1 MTRPIHRAA
10 LGMAFLL
17 AIAAPASRA
26 LAWGA
31 TGHRLIGRLGVA
43 ALPANLPAFLRTP
56 EAVETIGEYARE
68 PDRWKGTGEP
78 HDSERNAAHFT
89 DVDDSGKILG
99 GPALDA
105 LPPTRAKFEEAL
117 QKVGSNSYVAGYL
130 PYSIIDGWQQL
141 GKDFAYWRVLT
152 AAIANETDPVRRA
165 WLQRDLARREALTLR
180 DLGVWAHYV
189 GDGSQP
195 MHVSVHFNGWGA
207 YPNPNNYT
215 QQKVHAPFEGA
226 FVRAN
231 VSADDVS
238 AAMTPSSPCTDAIDV
253 CTSRYLAQTEASVL
267 PFYEL
272 EKAGAFRGVDTAKG
286 KAYAAGRIAAAASEV
301 RDLVITAWAASAN
314 GTVGYPPLS
323 VDQVV
328 KDKLDPYDALY
339 GED

>member
-1 MTRPIHRAA
+1 
-10 LGMAFLL
+10 MAFLL

-165 WLQRDLARREALTLR
+165 WLQRDLARREALTL
-180 DLGVWAHYV
+180 
-189 GDGSQP
+189 P
-195 MHVSVHFNGWGA
+195 MSATAASRCMSRCISTAGA
-207 YPNPNNYT
+207 PIQT
-215 QQKVHAPFEGA
+215 
-226 FVRAN
+226 RIT
-231 VSADDVS
+231 
-238 AAMTPSSPCTDAIDV
+238 TPSRRCTP
-253 CTSRYLAQTEASVL
+253 RL
-267 PFYEL
+267 
-272 EKAGAFRGVDTAKG
+272 KAPSCAPM
-286 KAYAAGRIAAAASEV
+286 
-301 RDLVITAWAASAN
+301 SARMMCRRR
-314 GTVGYPPLS
+314 
-323 VDQVV
+323 
-328 KDKLDPYDALY
+328 
-339 GED
+339 

>member
-1 MTRPIHRAA
+1 MTRPFLRAA
-10 LGMAFLL
+10 LGLACLL
-17 AIAAPASRA
+17 ATAGQASNA

-31 TGHRLIGRLGVA
+31 TGHRLIGRLAVD
-43 ALPANLPAFLRTP
+43 ALPPSLPAFLHSK
-56 EAVETIGEYARE
+56 EAIETVGEYARE

-89 DVDDSGKILG
+89 DVDDNGKILG

-117 QKVGSNSYVAGYL
+117 QKVGSSSYVAGYL
-130 PYSIIDGWQQL
+130 PYSIVDGWQQL
-141 GKDFAYWRVLT
+141 GKDVAYWRVLT
-152 AAIANETDPVRRA
+152 AAIPTEKDPVRRA
-165 WLQRDLARREALTLR
+165 WLKRDLVRREALTLR

-207 YPNPNNYT
+207 YPNPNGYT
-215 QQKVHAPFEGA
+215 MEKVHAPFEGA

-231 VSADDVS
+231 ISAGDV
-238 AAMTPSSPCTDAIDV
+238 ALAMIPSSPCTDTIEV
-253 CTSRYLAQTEASVL
+253 CTGRYLAGTEASVV

-272 EKAGAFRGVDTAKG
+272 EKAGAFRGVETAKG
-286 KAYAAGRIAAAASEV
+286 KAYAAQRLAAAASEL
-301 RDLVITAWAASAN
+301 RDLVITAWAASEK
-314 GTVGYPPLS
+314 GTVGYPPLTVS
-323 VDQVV
+323 QVV